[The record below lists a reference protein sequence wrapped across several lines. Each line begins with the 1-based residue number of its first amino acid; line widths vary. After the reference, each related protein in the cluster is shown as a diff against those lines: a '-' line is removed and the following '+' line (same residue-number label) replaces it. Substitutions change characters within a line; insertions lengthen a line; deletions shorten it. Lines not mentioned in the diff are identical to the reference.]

1 MGVIFLVKQNIRMR
15 LSYESKVV
23 LEKLQ
28 KEYKVRLDNDI
39 SYSSLINIAV
49 RTGYEKINN
58 TNWLNIRDMVLDIDS
73 DDIDSDYQS
82 SFMLDEDVM
91 IALND
96 MQNRFKEVFN
106 AKRIFRGFC
115 VRICLK
121 AYYID
126 FFVDKN
132 K

>member
-1 MGVIFLVKQNIRMR
+1 MVKQNIRMR
-15 LSYESKVV
+15 LSYESKVI

-28 KEYKVRLDNDI
+28 KEYKARLDNDI

-49 RTGYEKINN
+49 RTEYEKINN
-58 TNWLNIRDMVLDIDS
+58 INWINIRDMDLNIDDNDIN
-73 DDIDSDYQS
+73 SDYQS
-82 SFMLDEDVM
+82 SFMLDQDVM
-91 IALND
+91 VALND

-115 VRICLK
+115 VRVCLK